1 MGCMISCDRQAL
13 LGWLTYRVYALVLV
27 RIMET
32 HRVLF
37 EGGFFFATFALS
49 WARLRFLIPLLRTL
63 FNRFG
68 FQRKMLPVWMGLSI
82 LWLAL

>member
-37 EGGFFFATFALS
+37 EGGFFFCHFCSFLGTAQVFDSFAS
-49 WARLRFLIPLLRTL
+49 NIV
-63 FNRFG
+63 
-68 FQRKMLPVWMGLSI
+68 Q
-82 LWLAL
+82 